1 MADTIVN
8 TTPSGSTD
16 TSSNGAAAF
25 LIGAAILALLAFF
38 VFYYGLPAIRGAAS
52 PTVNVGV
59 PDRVQVDVNSDQK

>member
-8 TTPSGSTD
+8 TTPTSGTES
-16 TSSNGAAAF
+16 SSNGAAAF

-38 VFYYGLPAIRGAAS
+38 VFYYGLPAIRGATN

-59 PDRVQVDVNSDQK
+59 PERVQVDVNSEK